1 MGAIVAIGGGDVRTL
16 ATQPIDIE
24 IIRLSGKSSPNAL
37 FIPTAS
43 SDSVEYWEGFDRAYR
58 ENYGCATDVLFL
70 LGTAPSQ
77 EEIAE
82 KIEWA
87 DIVYVGGGN
96 TLKMM
101 RRWRLLGVDDLLRY
115 ASDRGA
121 VLCGVSAGAICW
133 FEQGHSDSMS
143 FYSPDDWSYIAVTGM
158 GLLKGLSCPHYNGD
172 TGGVLRRLDFH
183 DMLKRKGGDGLA
195 IDNDCAVAFT
205 AEGYRVIPAIS
216 GAGAYSLYVDRGEVI
231 ERRLPVTAKYLP
243 IETLYER

>member
-70 LGTAPSQ
+70 LGSAP
-77 EEIAE
+77 
-82 KIEWA
+82 
-87 DIVYVGGGN
+87 
-96 TLKMM
+96 
-101 RRWRLLGVDDLLRY
+101 
-115 ASDRGA
+115 
-121 VLCGVSAGAICW
+121 
-133 FEQGHSDSMS
+133 
-143 FYSPDDWSYIAVTGM
+143 
-158 GLLKGLSCPHYNGD
+158 
-172 TGGVLRRLDFH
+172 
-183 DMLKRKGGDGLA
+183 
-195 IDNDCAVAFT
+195 
-205 AEGYRVIPAIS
+205 
-216 GAGAYSLYVDRGEVI
+216 SLYVDRGEVI